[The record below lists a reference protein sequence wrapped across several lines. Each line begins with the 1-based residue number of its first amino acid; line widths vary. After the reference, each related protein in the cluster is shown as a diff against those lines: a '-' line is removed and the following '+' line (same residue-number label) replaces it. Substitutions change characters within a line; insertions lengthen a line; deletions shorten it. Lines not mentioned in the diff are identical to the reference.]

1 MPQARA
7 ICKASTSATPRCIM
21 RRMRPREETIT
32 VGGIGVHTWIGGQG
46 DPLLVLHGAGGNRGW
61 TRWLDLVSER
71 FTVWAPTH
79 PGFGRS
85 GDADWMDGIDDLA
98 RFHLWFIDAAG
109 LGRPHL
115 LGHSIGGWTAAEMA
129 AMSPGAINRLI
140 LVAPVGL
147 KPETG
152 EILDIFFYSPAQLL
166 AKTIH
171 DPKTVPEW
179 DALYGTPPTPA
190 QLEIAERNREMTAR
204 LTWKPYMHNP
214 RLAHFLPRV
223 TNPALIVWGRED
235 QIVPVE
241 CGEQYRRLL
250 PNARLTVLEK
260 CSHLPPIEQ
269 PDAFARLV
277 LDFLGGESRR

>member
-1 MPQARA
+1 
-7 ICKASTSATPRCIM
+7 
-21 RRMRPREETIT
+21 MRPHEETIS

-46 DPLLVLHGAGGNRGW
+46 APLLVLHGAGGNRGW
-61 TRWLDLVSER
+61 TRWLDQVSEH

-85 GDADWMDGIDDLA
+85 DDADWMDGIDDLA
-98 RFHLWFIDAAG
+98 RFHLWFIEAAG

-129 AMSPGAINRLI
+129 AMSPGAIDRLI

-147 KPETG
+147 KPEQG
-152 EILDIFFYSPAQLL
+152 EILDVFYYSPPQLL
-166 AKTIH
+166 TMTVH

-179 DALYGTPPTPA
+179 NELYGRPPTPA
-190 QLEIAERNREMTAR
+190 EIEIATRNREMAAR

-223 TNPALIVWGRED
+223 TNPTLIIWGRED
-235 QIVPVE
+235 RIVPVE

-250 PNARLTVLEK
+250 PGATLTVLER
-260 CSHLPPIEQ
+260 CGHLPPIEQ
-269 PDAFARLV
+269 PDRFAGLV
-277 LDFLGGESRR
+277 LDFLEGAPRR